1 APGAPETHRSLHL
14 AHCSRHLGR
23 GRGGLRGAGR
33 STPLAAVARSRSSET
48 PSRLDDGGS
57 STDARLRRSDAPPPR
72 RAAPRRGHG
81 ARGWS
86 VLPLDAQYAGM
97 SALTVRAL
105 TVPGRLNGVSFAL
118 GSGTLAAAVG
128 PNGSGK
134 STLLQ
139 AAAGLLP
146 AAGDVELEGR
156 PLPRIAVID
165 RARRLAW
172 VPQEASFQFA
182 FSVREV
188 VAQGRYMWAD
198 DGNGVDDALTACDLR
213 HLADRPVTRL
223 SGGERQ
229 RVSLARAVATRAGL
243 QLWDEPVA
251 QLDVRHALQVM
262 ALARRFAN
270 GGAALLVSLHD

>member
-1 APGAPETHRSLHL
+1 
-14 AHCSRHLGR
+14 
-23 GRGGLRGAGR
+23 
-33 STPLAAVARSRSSET
+33 
-48 PSRLDDGGS
+48 
-57 STDARLRRSDAPPPR
+57 
-72 RAAPRRGHG
+72 
-81 ARGWS
+81 
-86 VLPLDAQYAGM
+86 M
-97 SALTVRAL
+97 SALTVRGL
-105 TVPGRLNGVSFAL
+105 TVSGRLNGVSFAL
-118 GSGTLAAAVG
+118 LPGTLAALVG

-146 AAGDVELEGR
+146 ADGDVEFEGR
-156 PLPRIAVID
+156 ALPRISVID

-198 DGNGVDDALTACDLR
+198 DGSGVDDALTAFDLR
-213 HLADRPVTRL
+213 DLADRPVTRL

-229 RVSLARAVATRAGL
+229 RVSLARAVATGARL

-251 QLDVRHALQVM
+251 QLDVRHALEVM

-270 GGAALLVSLHD
+270 GGAALLVSLHDLRMTHSFDRVLLLQRGRLVADGRPEEVLTPAAILEVFGVRALSDVSLRLELPDEGP

>member
-1 APGAPETHRSLHL
+1 
-14 AHCSRHLGR
+14 
-23 GRGGLRGAGR
+23 
-33 STPLAAVARSRSSET
+33 
-48 PSRLDDGGS
+48 
-57 STDARLRRSDAPPPR
+57 
-72 RAAPRRGHG
+72 
-81 ARGWS
+81 
-86 VLPLDAQYAGM
+86 M

-118 GSGTLAAAVG
+118 RHGTLAAVVG

-146 AAGDVELEGR
+146 AFGDVELDGR
-156 PLPRIAVID
+156 TLPRIDVID

-198 DGNGVDDALTACDLR
+198 DGSGVDDALTAFDLR
-213 HLADRPVTRL
+213 DLADRPVTRL

-229 RVSLARAVATRAGL
+229 RVSLARAVATGARL

-251 QLDVRHALQVM
+251 QLDVRHALEVM

-270 GGAALLVSLHD
+270 GGAALLVSLHDLRMTRSFDRVLLLQLGRLVADGRPEEVLTPAAILEVFGVRALSDVSLRLELPDEGP

>member
-1 APGAPETHRSLHL
+1 
-14 AHCSRHLGR
+14 
-23 GRGGLRGAGR
+23 
-33 STPLAAVARSRSSET
+33 
-48 PSRLDDGGS
+48 
-57 STDARLRRSDAPPPR
+57 
-72 RAAPRRGHG
+72 
-81 ARGWS
+81 
-86 VLPLDAQYAGM
+86 M

-146 AAGDVELEGR
+146 TGGDVELEGR

-188 VAQGRYMWAD
+188 VSQGRYMWAD
-198 DGNGVDDALTACDLR
+198 DGRGVDDALTNFDLQD
-213 HLADRPVTRL
+213 LADRPVTRL

-229 RVSLARAVATRAGL
+229 RVSLARAVATGARL

-251 QLDVRHALQVM
+251 QLDVRHALEVM

-270 GGAALLVSLHD
+270 GGAALLVSLHDLRMTRSFDRVLLLQLGRLVADGRPEEVLTPAAILKVFGVRARPAVSLHLELPDDRRERA

>member
-1 APGAPETHRSLHL
+1 
-14 AHCSRHLGR
+14 
-23 GRGGLRGAGR
+23 
-33 STPLAAVARSRSSET
+33 
-48 PSRLDDGGS
+48 
-57 STDARLRRSDAPPPR
+57 
-72 RAAPRRGHG
+72 
-81 ARGWS
+81 
-86 VLPLDAQYAGM
+86 M

-105 TVPGRLNGVSFAL
+105 TVHGRLNGVSFAL
-118 GSGTLAAAVG
+118 GPGTLAAVVG

-146 AAGDVELEGR
+146 AGGDVELEGR

-172 VPQEASFQFA
+172 VPQEANFQFA

-188 VAQGRYMWAD
+188 VSQGRYMWAD
-198 DGNGVDDALTACDLR
+198 DGGHVDDALTNFDLQD
-213 HLADRPVTRL
+213 LADRPVTRL
-223 SGGERQ
+223 SGGERH
-229 RVSLARAVATRAGL
+229 RVSLARAVATGAGL

-251 QLDVRHALQVM
+251 QLDVRHALEVL

-270 GGAALLVSLHD
+270 GGAALLVSLHDLRMAHSFDRVLLLQRGRLVSDGPPEEVLSPAAILEVFGVHARFGASLHLELPDDRRERA

>member
-1 APGAPETHRSLHL
+1 
-14 AHCSRHLGR
+14 
-23 GRGGLRGAGR
+23 
-33 STPLAAVARSRSSET
+33 
-48 PSRLDDGGS
+48 
-57 STDARLRRSDAPPPR
+57 
-72 RAAPRRGHG
+72 
-81 ARGWS
+81 
-86 VLPLDAQYAGM
+86 M
-97 SALTVRAL
+97 SALKVRAL

-118 GSGTLAAAVG
+118 RHGTLAAVVG

-156 PLPRIAVID
+156 PLARIAVID

-243 QLWDEPVA
+243 QLWDEPIA
-251 QLDVRHALQVM
+251 QLDVRQALEVM

-270 GGAALLVSLHD
+270 GGAALLVSLHDLRMAHSFDRVLLLQRGRLVADGRPEEVLTPAAILEVFGVRALSDVSLRLELPDEGP

>member
-1 APGAPETHRSLHL
+1 
-14 AHCSRHLGR
+14 
-23 GRGGLRGAGR
+23 
-33 STPLAAVARSRSSET
+33 
-48 PSRLDDGGS
+48 
-57 STDARLRRSDAPPPR
+57 
-72 RAAPRRGHG
+72 
-81 ARGWS
+81 
-86 VLPLDAQYAGM
+86 M

-105 TVPGRLNGVSFAL
+105 TVPCRLNGVSFAL
-118 GSGTLAAAVG
+118 RPGTLAAVVG

-146 AAGDVELEGR
+146 AGGDVELEGR
-156 PLPRIAVID
+156 ALPRIAIID

-198 DGNGVDDALTACDLR
+198 DGSGVDDALTAFDLQN
-213 HLADRPVTRL
+213 LADRPVTRL
-223 SGGERQ
+223 SGGERH
-229 RVSLARAVATRAGL
+229 RVSLARAVATGARL

-251 QLDVRHALQVM
+251 QLDVRHALEVLS
-262 ALARRFAN
+262 LARRLAT
-270 GGAALLVSLHD
+270 GGAALLIGLHDLRMAHSFDRVLLLQRGRLVADGRPEQVLSPAAILEVFGVRARFGGSLHLELPDDRRERA

>member
-1 APGAPETHRSLHL
+1 
-14 AHCSRHLGR
+14 
-23 GRGGLRGAGR
+23 
-33 STPLAAVARSRSSET
+33 
-48 PSRLDDGGS
+48 
-57 STDARLRRSDAPPPR
+57 
-72 RAAPRRGHG
+72 
-81 ARGWS
+81 
-86 VLPLDAQYAGM
+86 M

-105 TVPGRLNGVSFAL
+105 TVPARLDDVSF
-118 GSGTLAAAVG
+118 TLRLRTLTAVVG

-146 AAGDVELEGR
+146 ASGDVELQGR

-165 RARRLAW
+165 RARCLAW

-198 DGNGVDDALTACDLR
+198 DDCGVDDALASFDLR
-213 HLADRPVTRL
+213 DLADRPVTRL

-229 RVSLARAVATRAGL
+229 RVSLARAVATGAGL

-251 QLDVRHALQVM
+251 QLDVRHALEVL
-262 ALARRFAN
+262 ALARRLAN
-270 GGAALLVSLHD
+270 GGAALLVSLHDLRMAHSFDRVLLLKRGRLVGDGRAEEVLTPAAIFEVFGVRARSEVSLQLELPDVRP

>member
-1 APGAPETHRSLHL
+1 PLRNRAE
-14 AHCSRHLGR
+14 CSPGR
-23 GRGGLRGAGR
+23 GDGVRALGQCRPPRAQRPDPLLVDGRAREPYGRARDHRHSFHRG
-33 STPLAAVARSRSSET
+33 
-48 PSRLDDGGS
+48 
-57 STDARLRRSDAPPPR
+57 RLRSPAAAGARPQSHQPR
-72 RAAPRRGHG
+72 RAERAEPGRDHG
-81 ARGWS
+81 ARGRS
-86 VLPLDAQYAGM
+86 VLPLDAEDAGM
-97 SALTVRAL
+97 SALAVRAL

-118 GSGTLAAAVG
+118 RHGTLAAVVG

-146 AAGDVELEGR
+146 AFGDVELDGR
-156 PLPRIAVID
+156 TLPRIDVID

-198 DGNGVDDALTACDLR
+198 DGSGVDDALTAFDLR
-213 HLADRPVTRL
+213 DLADRPVTRL

-229 RVSLARAVATRAGL
+229 RVSLARAVATGARL
-243 QLWDEPVA
+243 QLWDEPV
-251 QLDVRHALQVM
+251 
-262 ALARRFAN
+262 
-270 GGAALLVSLHD
+270 

>member
-57 STDARLRRSDAPPPR
+57 CTDARLRRSDAPPPR

-81 ARGWS
+81 ARGRS
-86 VLPLDAQYAGM
+86 VLPLDAEDAGM
-97 SALTVRAL
+97 SALTIRAL

-118 GSGTLAAAVG
+118 GSGTLAAVVG

-146 AAGDVELEGR
+146 TRGDLQVEGR
-156 PLPRIAVID
+156 PLPPLPVLQRG
-165 RARRLAW
+165 RRLAS
-172 VPQEASFQFA
+172 VPHEASFQFA
-182 FSVREV
+182 LSRREV
-188 VAQGRYMWAD
+188 GSPGRGRLVADGRPEEVLSPAAILEVF
-198 DGNGVDDALTACDLR
+198 GVR
-213 HLADRPVTRL
+213 
-223 SGGERQ
+223 
-229 RVSLARAVATRAGL
+229 AR
-243 QLWDEPVA
+243 
-251 QLDVRHALQVM
+251 
-262 ALARRFAN
+262 F
-270 GGAALLVSLHD
+270 GASLHLELPDDRRERA

>member
-1 APGAPETHRSLHL
+1 
-14 AHCSRHLGR
+14 
-23 GRGGLRGAGR
+23 
-33 STPLAAVARSRSSET
+33 
-48 PSRLDDGGS
+48 
-57 STDARLRRSDAPPPR
+57 
-72 RAAPRRGHG
+72 
-81 ARGWS
+81 
-86 VLPLDAQYAGM
+86 M

-146 AAGDVELEGR
+146 TGGDVELEGR

-188 VAQGRYMWAD
+188 VSQGRYMWAD
-198 DGNGVDDALTACDLR
+198 DGKGVDER
-213 HLADRPVTRL
+213 H
-223 SGGERQ
+223 
-229 RVSLARAVATRAGL
+229 RVSLARAVATGAGL

-251 QLDVRHALQVM
+251 QLDVRHGLEVL

-270 GGAALLVSLHD
+270 GGAAFLVSLHDLRMAHSFDRVLLLQRGRLVADGRPEEVLSPAAILEVFGVRARFGASLHLELPDDRRERA

>member
-1 APGAPETHRSLHL
+1 
-14 AHCSRHLGR
+14 
-23 GRGGLRGAGR
+23 
-33 STPLAAVARSRSSET
+33 
-48 PSRLDDGGS
+48 
-57 STDARLRRSDAPPPR
+57 
-72 RAAPRRGHG
+72 
-81 ARGWS
+81 
-86 VLPLDAQYAGM
+86 M

-105 TVPGRLNGVSFAL
+105 TVPARLDGVSF
-118 GSGTLAAAVG
+118 TLPPRTLTAVVG

-146 AAGDVELEGR
+146 ASGDVELQGR

-165 RARRLAW
+165 RARCLAW

-198 DGNGVDDALTACDLR
+198 DGNGVEAALAAFDLR
-213 HLADRPVTRL
+213 DLAERPVTRL

-229 RVSLARAVATRAGL
+229 RVSLARAVATGARL

-251 QLDVRHALQVM
+251 QLDVRHALEVL
-262 ALARRFAN
+262 ALARRLAN
-270 GGAALLVSLHD
+270 GGAALLVSLHDLRMAHSFDRVLLLRRGRLVADGRPEEVLTPAAILEVFGVRARSELSLQLELPDVRP